1 MVCVVRLMGQATS
14 MVRGRSLEV
23 ARVVS
28 VTWPQFVDMV
38 CDLNT
43 RCRQLVDVNGRY
55 LVFAVK
61 KGTADS
67 YFWKATIRICVLRKN
82 TNNTTESCRMLTL
95 AQFLSLQ
102 KSLYVL
108 LYNMGPESCSSA
120 IDLSR
125 ELCTSDYLNRMT
137 LTRSYYVFAYYFHL
151 SCFCSI
157 GAQSE
162 CIICMERAPDTI
174 LPCAHSYCLVC
185 IEQWKAYGKSL
196 CPVCREQLEVDG
208 NDEWVI
214 PEEPDDDAVRRYL
227 MSLADPCSRP
237 NTAD

>member
-1 MVCVVRLMGQATS
+1 MGQATS

-125 ELCTSDYLNRMT
+125 ELCTSDYLN
-137 LTRSYYVFAYYFHL
+137 
-151 SCFCSI
+151 SI